1 MVISKIQ
8 LDWLRSLF
16 WGVAFFAIFAHL
28 AFAQGCFYKRG
39 KKALPAK
46 LARAFCWDTLEKAPN
61 CINASI
67 YAVLLA
73 KWLGRLRSRNGLKL
87 LQRARL
93 VGFASPISRTQHFLF
108 WGGIVFVV
116 FAGVAVAQSPADSE
130 LGTGKTYG
138 VDDVA
143 ICDTL
148 ISLAEQEKRIPIS
161 LLYAVAQVESG
172 GGKYSRRPWPWTL
185 NINGKGKF
193 YPTAAAAEAALYAA
207 IARGER
213 NIDVGCMQINYRYHG
228 RAFRTPATMLIPLD
242 NVAYGAS
249 FLVALHG
256 KHGSWD
262 TAVKYYHSSKDKR
275 QRAYHARVL
284 RAWREAPP
292 PLTASA
298 TSPAEAAKPTSA
310 PSITSPASNGSPAAS
325 SKGGLESLPP
335 PTDDLGKTLRAL
347 IEHIHTST
355 GIAPVNAA
363 ADDPAGP
370 FLPGNHFQQLE
381 NDAPT
386 LE

>member
-1 MVISKIQ
+1 MVISKIR
-8 LDWLRSLF
+8 LGWLHSLF
-16 WGVAFFAIFAHL
+16 
-28 AFAQGCFYKRG
+28 
-39 KKALPAK
+39 
-46 LARAFCWDTLEKAPN
+46 
-61 CINASI
+61 
-67 YAVLLA
+67 
-73 KWLGRLRSRNGLKL
+73 GR
-87 LQRARL
+87 
-93 VGFASPISRTQHFLF
+93 
-108 WGGIVFVV
+108 GIVFVV
-116 FAGVAVAQSPADSE
+116 FAGVAGVAVAQSPAESE

-138 VDDVA
+138 IDDVE

-148 ISLAEQEKRIPIS
+148 ITLAEQEKRIPIS

-298 TSPAEAAKPTSA
+298 TAPAEPAKPASA
-310 PSITSPASNGSPAAS
+310 PTITAPDSPDSPGSNESPAAS
-325 SKGGLESLPP
+325 SGGGLESLPP
-335 PTDDLGKTLRAL
+335 PTDDLGKTLRTL

-355 GIAPVNAA
+355 GIAPFNAA
-363 ADDPAGP
+363 EDDPAGP
-370 FLPGNHFQQLE
+370 FLPGNHFQQL
-381 NDAPT
+381 DGDGPT
-386 LE
+386 LQ